1 MIDFQP
7 TEEQSLMKN
16 AVSQFAASLRP
27 RLREFEKLRDV
38 PADVRSTA
46 AEMGLG
52 PAVHIPES
60 HGGAGL
66 GLVTAVLLEEALA
79 EGDVAVAFGLGGGGA
94 FATAVAELATAEQ
107 AAAALPHVLGPGGMG
122 AVAWSEKAPNRERA
136 GFSTRAVV
144 DGDAFVLTGEKA
156 FVLNAERASHFLVFA
171 QLDETKG
178 WSGLGAFV
186 VESKAAGV
194 SVGAAATT
202 LGLDAVR
209 ASTVTFDRVRVAAA
223 ARLGADGAEFTEQVL
238 AFFMKEGVK
247 VAAREVGL
255 CQTALTT
262 TLEYVENR
270 KAFGKP
276 IGHFQAIAFSLADRS
291 MDVDAAR
298 TLVWQAASR
307 WDAAAEKPKDGKL
320 RKAAVLASAFAISF
334 AHEAAMRAGDGA
346 VQLHGGA
353 GFMRDY
359 AVEKFM
365 RDAKQMQVCFVTA
378 EQADQIAAAIEVGL
392 PLDPAT
398 VLPTP
403 ETQAVFT

>member
-7 TEEQSLMKN
+7 TEEQALMKN

-27 RLREFEKLRDV
+27 RLREFEKAREV

-52 PAVHIPES
+52 ATVHVPES

-79 EGDVAVAFGLGGGGA
+79 EGDAAVAFGLGGGGA

-107 AAAALPHVLGPGGMG
+107 ASALLPLVMGPGGFG
-122 AVAWSEKAPNRERA
+122 AVAWSERKPNKERA
-136 GFSTRAVV
+136 GFTTRAVR
-144 DGDAFVLTGEKA
+144 DGDGFVISGEKA
-156 FVLNAERASHFLVFA
+156 FVLNADRASHVLVFA
-171 QLDETKG
+171 QVDDAAG
-178 WSGLGAFV
+178 WAGVGAFV
-186 VESKAAGV
+186 VEAKAAGV
-194 SVGAAATT
+194 KVAEASRT

-209 ASTVTFDRVRVAAA
+209 ASNVAFDAVRVPAS
-223 ARLGADGAEFTEQVL
+223 ARLGGEGAAFTEQTL
-238 AFFMKEGVK
+238 AFFLKEGLK
-247 VAAREVGL
+247 VAARAVGL
-255 CQTALTT
+255 CQTALST

-298 TLVWQAASR
+298 TLVWRAAAR
-307 WDAAAEKPKDGKL
+307 WDLAAEKPSARHTKE
-320 RKAAVLASAFAISF
+320 AVLASAFAISY
-334 AHEAAMRAGDGA
+334 ALEAAMRAGDGA

-359 AVEKFM
+359 PVEKFM
-365 RDAKQMQVCFVTA
+365 RDAKQMQVCFVTS
-378 EQADQIAAAIEVGL
+378 ELADQIAATVELGL
-392 PLDPAT
+392 PLDPAV

>member
-7 TEEQSLMKN
+7 TEEQSLMKA
-16 AVSQFAASLRP
+16 AVSQFASSLAP
-27 RLREFEKLRDV
+27 RLREFEKLREIPD
-38 PADVRSTA
+38 DVRSTA

-52 PAVHIPES
+52 ASVHIPES

-66 GLVTAVLLEEALA
+66 GFVTAVLLEEALA

-94 FATAVAELATAEQ
+94 FATAVAEVATGEQ
-107 AAAALPHVLGPGGMG
+107 AAATLPHVLGPGGMG

-136 GFSTRAVV
+136 GFLTRAVR
-144 DGDAFVLTGEKA
+144 DGDAFVIDGEKS
-156 FVLNAERASHFLVFA
+156 FVLNADRASHFLVFA
-171 QLDETKG
+171 QVDEAAG
-178 WSGLGAFV
+178 WAGLGAFV
-186 VESKAAGV
+186 VEAKAAGV
-194 SVGAAATT
+194 SVSAPVTT

-209 ASTVTFDRVRVAAA
+209 ASSVTFTGVRAS
-223 ARLGADGAEFTEQVL
+223 ARLGAEGAEFTSQVL
-238 AFFMKEGVK
+238 SFFLKEGLK

-298 TLVWQAASR
+298 TLVWRAASR
-307 WDAAAEKPKDGKL
+307 WDAMAEKPSDAK
-320 RKAAVLASAFAISF
+320 RKEAMLASAFAISF

-359 AVEKFM
+359 PVEKFM
-365 RDAKQMQVCFVTA
+365 RDAKQMQVCFLTA
-378 EQADQIAAAIEVGL
+378 EQADQIAAAIELGL